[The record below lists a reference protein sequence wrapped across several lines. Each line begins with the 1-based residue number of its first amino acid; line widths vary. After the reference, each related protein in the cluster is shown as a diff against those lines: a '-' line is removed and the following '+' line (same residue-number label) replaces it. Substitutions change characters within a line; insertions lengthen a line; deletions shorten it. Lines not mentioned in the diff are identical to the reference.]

1 MSMEMLPAKLV
12 LRIVGILFILGVC
25 RSMIMTAVR
34 GEQYTG
40 RVYEA
45 EIHEPS
51 EPEGSERSLPHATLP
66 DP

>member
-1 MSMEMLPAKLV
+1 MSRETMQVNLV
-12 LRIVGILFILGVC
+12 LRIVGILFILGAC

-34 GEQYTG
+34 GEQYTR
-40 RVYEA
+40 RVYVA
-45 EIHEPS
+45 EVHEPS